1 LEELVNNKDE
11 IVYDKFSRKGYI
23 IYRGDYYIFQP
34 FDLERDDI
42 PLIYRMYPESYKPHT
57 VNLENIN
64 LDYNYNENINS
75 NANNKNLNEE
85 SLFNKFLMNIDIL
98 FNTYSKEMNENKKYL
113 IQAIIGYLIDK
124 MNETQQIILY
134 KNILIKYLQ
143 KVNEKYLDDIISYL
157 NFKNKLINFYS
168 EIFFDKS
175 KIKNNFFVGF
185 IINNKY
191 FVIDS
196 IEKIKNIK
204 NLKINKLKIISCPKE
219 IILKIKAY
227 RNIEKKNNKKQ
238 EFNIIYG
245 TIELNYSKK
254 INKFKI
260 VDKSVEENIFTKEKQ
275 KSKRSIITGRICSTY
290 QVNKLNEI
298 RKIIGLPKFESKK
311 KVDYY
316 CEELEIYFR
325 YKQLLSKDNKI
336 WFIETYV

>member
-1 LEELVNNKDE
+1 MRL
-11 IVYDKFSRKGYI
+11 FS
-23 IYRGDYYIFQP
+23 
-34 FDLERDDI
+34 LT
-42 PLIYRMYPESYKPHT
+42 H
-57 VNLENIN
+57 
-64 LDYNYNENINS
+64 
-75 NANNKNLNEE
+75 
-85 SLFNKFLMNIDIL
+85 
-98 FNTYSKEMNENKKYL
+98 
-113 IQAIIGYLIDK
+113 
-124 MNETQQIILY
+124 
-134 KNILIKYLQ
+134 ILIKYLQ

-157 NFKNKLINFYS
+157 NSKNKLINFYS

-191 FVIDS
+191 FIIES

-204 NLKINKLKIISCPKE
+204 NVKINKIKIISCPKE

-245 TIELNYSKK
+245 TIELNYTKK

-260 VDKSVEENIFTKEKQ
+260 VDKSVEENILTKEKQ

-298 RKIIGLPKFESKK
+298 RKIIGLPKFDSKK